1 MNVTPE
7 TPRFRTD
14 EGDFNV
20 SLFSDEGKLKFKLA
34 QKAVTELADLSD
46 RVMIQREALQSL
58 RQSLMDN
65 ECNEDTLIKPEKSK
79 TWPLDEDTLF
89 KPERARTA
97 TGQYKS
103 DDPSTPDVNE
113 AYVQPDKED

>member
-1 MNVTPE
+1 MSITPE

-34 QKAVTELADLSD
+34 QKTVTELSDLSD

-58 RQSLMDN
+58 RQSIIDN
-65 ECNEDTLIKPEKSK
+65 ECNDDTLI
-79 TWPLDEDTLF
+79 

-97 TGQYKS
+97 TGQYKA

>member
-34 QKAVTELADLSD
+34 QKAVTELSDLSD

-58 RQSLMDN
+58 RQSIIDN
-65 ECNEDTLIKPEKSK
+65 ECNDDTLI
-79 TWPLDEDTLF
+79 

-97 TGQYKS
+97 TGQYKA

>member
-1 MNVTPE
+1 MSVTPE

-34 QKAVTELADLSD
+34 QKAVAELSDLSD

-58 RQSLMDN
+58 RQSIIDN
-65 ECNEDTLIKPEKSK
+65 ECNDDTLI
-79 TWPLDEDTLF
+79 

-97 TGQYKS
+97 TGQYKA